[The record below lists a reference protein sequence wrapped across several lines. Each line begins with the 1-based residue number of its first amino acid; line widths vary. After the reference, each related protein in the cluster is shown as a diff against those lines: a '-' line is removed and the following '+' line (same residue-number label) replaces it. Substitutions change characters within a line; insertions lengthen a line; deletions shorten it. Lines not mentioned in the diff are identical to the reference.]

1 MEYKIAIGL
10 DQGRVQNRV
19 FEWDHI
25 VKSLTTHDEVEE
37 KGGRYFV
44 GGAFSSP
51 ERKEENLTC
60 RSMLTLDLDEADE
73 GVNVFDLQWTLLERI
88 TCAFVAY
95 STFRHTEDMPR
106 LRVIV
111 PLSRDVTPS
120 EYREVSRRFAE
131 TLGLKL
137 DPCSFVP
144 NQAMFMPQT
153 RDLSTA
159 WSAAQAGEPYQ
170 VPDDIKA
177 VQGRSGADELD
188 DAVANLPLDL
198 SDDEVDAYLSAYD
211 PEVLEYD
218 QWLLVGA
225 ALHHQYEGSQDRGYT
240 RWLSWSQ
247 RSSKHDVQHM
257 PVKWRSFGRSQRRA
271 TFASVIYHV
280 RQASAAV
287 AVVSRARDVEGGA
300 DADVDVDGDGDGDAG
315 AGGGDS
321 VEAAAFERLAED
333 AAAVADLEAY
343 DAIKRR
349 IQQMSVSV
357 LPLDKRAMLAQEIF
371 IAWGRT
377 GGLTKTDIKRELK
390 PARKDMAVGVAR
402 SKVPEWARDWVYI
415 EKTCEFYHGTLHY
428 AIKREAFDSKYGREV
443 EVIFADMVASKLVL
457 NEYQIDTVVDTMFW
471 PGAGLTFESDGKRML
486 NSYRDSGTKPCD
498 VMDADGQSVVD
509 LFMAHVRFT
518 LGDVDEQ
525 RLLIDFLAWVVQ
537 NPGHKI
543 NWALLLQGAQGVG
556 KSYFGVVM
564 MLVLGEMA
572 RNIEPSALSGRFTA
586 WAHGATLVIVE
597 EIRVVS
603 ESRYEIIDRLK
614 PFIANATV
622 PIEEKGRDHR
632 TVPNFTSYLMFTN
645 HKDALPLEQGDRR
658 YAPLFSRV
666 QTEEQLFSE
675 LGGVSGAGNYF
686 THLFDE
692 SNRRP
697 DALSKFLHDWQINP
711 TFNAKGRAPHTRARE
726 AMVSLA
732 VSPERSMVEEAI
744 DKYFC
749 DVINDQIL
757 DVTWLNRMAAGEG
770 DEMPKNR
777 TLTAILLEMGYEQ
790 VQGRR
795 VKIPKTR
802 ANHFVW
808 HRGCAEETAKIAVKN
823 YHGAVA
829 SVGLPDDG
837 CPF

>member
-1 MEYKIAIGL
+1 MEYKIAIGVDL
-10 DQGRVQNRV
+10 GRVQNRV

-25 VKSLTTHDEVEE
+25 VKRLTTHEEVEDK

-51 ERKEENLTC
+51 ERKDSNLVC
-60 RSMLTLDLDEADE
+60 RSMLTLDLDKVRATMDILALEW
-73 GVNVFDLQWTLLERI
+73 VLLERI
-88 TCAFVAY
+88 KCAFVAY
-95 STFRHTEDMPR
+95 STFQHTADVPR
-106 LRVIV
+106 VRVIV

-131 TLGLKL
+131 TLDLKL

-153 RDLSTA
+153 RDLATA
-159 WSAAQAGEPYQ
+159 WSSVQAGEPYQ
-170 VPDDIKA
+170 VPDDIRL
-177 VQGRSGADELD
+177 VQDRSGADELD
-188 DAVANLPLDL
+188 DAVANQPLDL
-198 SDDEVDAYLSAYD
+198 SDDEIDAYLSAYD

-218 QWLLVGA
+218 QWLVVGA
-225 ALHHQYEGSQDRGYT
+225 ALHHQYEGSQDRGYR
-240 RWLSWSQ
+240 RWLAWSQ
-247 RSSKHDVQHM
+247 RSSKHDVAHM
-257 PVKWRSFGRSQRRA
+257 PVKWRSFGKSQRRA

-280 RQASAAV
+280 RQAGAAV
-287 AVVSRARDVEGGA
+287 AIVPRARDIDV
-300 DADVDVDGDGDGDAG
+300 DVDVDVDVDGDVDT
-315 AGGGDS
+315 GGGDP

-333 AAAVADLEAY
+333 AAAVTDVEAY

-349 IQQMSVSV
+349 IQQMSISV
-357 LPLDKRAMLAQEIF
+357 LPLDKRAMLAQEIY

-390 PARKDMAVGVAR
+390 PVRKDIAAGTAR
-402 SKVPEWARDWVYI
+402 NKVPEWARDWVYI
-415 EKTCEFYHGTLHY
+415 EKTCEFYHGVLHY
-428 AIKREAFDSKYGREV
+428 AIKREAFDSKLSREV
-443 EVIFADMVASKLVL
+443 ECVIADMQASRLVL

-471 PGAGLTFESDGKRML
+471 PGAGLMFEHEGKQML
-486 NSYRDSGTKPCD
+486 NSYRDSGVEPCA
-498 VMDADGQSVVD
+498 VMDDDGQSVVD
-509 LFMAHVRFT
+509 LFLAHVRFT

-537 NPGHKI
+537 NPGHKM
-543 NWALLLQGAQGVG
+543 NWSLLLQGAQGVG

-572 RNIEPSALSGRFTA
+572 RNVEPSALSGRFTS
-586 WAHGATLVIVE
+586 WAHGATLIIVE

-622 PIEEKGRDHR
+622 QIEEKGRDHR

-645 HKDALPLEQGDRR
+645 HKDALPLDQGDRR

-666 QTEEQLFSE
+666 QTEQQLFRE
-675 LGGVSGAGNYF
+675 LGGVSGADDYF
-686 THLFDE
+686 THLFEE

-697 DALSKFLHDWQINP
+697 DALSRFLRDWQISP
-711 TFNAKGRAPHTRARE
+711 TFKAKGRAPHTKARD

-732 VSPERSMVEEAI
+732 VSPERSMVE
-744 DKYFC
+744 
-749 DVINDQIL
+749 DVLDRHACRVIGDQVI
-757 DVTWLNRMAAGEG
+757 DVTWLNRLVEGEG
-770 DEMPKNR
+770 DEMPKPR
-777 TLTAILLEMGYEQ
+777 ALSAILLEMGYEQ
-790 VQGRR
+790 IGGRR
-795 VKIPKTR
+795 VKVSKTG
-802 ANHFVW
+802 AHHYVW
-808 HRGCAEETAKIAVKN
+808 HRGCDDETAKQAVRDF
-823 YHGAVA
+823 HGAPQGIEA
-829 SVGLPDDG
+829 LDDD

>member
-1 MEYKIAIGL
+1 MEYKIAVGL
-10 DQGRVQNRV
+10 DPGRVQTKNL
-19 FEWDHI
+19 EWDII
-25 VKSLTTHDEVEE
+25 VDRLSRHEVALA

-44 GGAFSSP
+44 GGAFSAP
-51 ERKEENLTC
+51 ERTETNLVC
-60 RSMLTLDLDEADE
+60 RSMLTLDIDDAGMHLR
-73 GVNVFDLQWTLLERI
+73 DLEFMLVMKVD
-88 TCAFVAY
+88 CAFVAY
-95 STFRHTEDMPR
+95 STFQHTPDQPR
-106 LRVIV
+106 IRVVV
-111 PLSRDVTPS
+111 PLSREVSPG
-120 EYREVSRRFAE
+120 EYREVSRRFGDD
-131 TLGLKL
+131 LGIKL
-137 DPCSFVP
+137 DPSSYKP
-144 NQAMFMPQT
+144 NQFMYLPT
-153 RDLSTA
+153 APDLSQV
-159 WSAAQAGEPYQ
+159 WSMSQAGEPYL
-170 VPDDIKA
+170 VPGDFIPAASTGVVDDL
-177 VQGRSGADELD
+177 E

-240 RWLSWSQ
+240 RWLAWSQ

-280 RQASAAV
+280 RQAGAAV

-300 DADVDVDGDGDGDAG
+300 DADVDVDGDGDAD
-315 AGGGDS
+315 AGGGDP

-390 PARKDMAVGVAR
+390 PARKDTAVGVAR

-443 EVIFADMVASKLVL
+443 EVIFADMAASKLVL

-675 LGGVSGAGNYF
+675 LGGVSGAGDYF

>member
-1 MEYKIAIGL
+1 MKYKIAVGL
-10 DQGRVQNRV
+10 DLGHVQNREL
-19 FEWDHI
+19 EWDHI
-25 VKSLTTHDEVEE
+25 VKSLTTHEQVEE

-51 ERKEENLTC
+51 ERNENSIIC
-60 RSMLTLDLDEADE
+60 RSMLTLDLDQAGD
-73 GVNVFDLQWTLLERI
+73 GISVFDLQWTLLGRI
-88 TCAFVAY
+88 TCAFITY
-95 STFRHTEDMPR
+95 STFSHTEDRPR
-106 LRVIV
+106 LRVVV

-120 EYREVSRRFAE
+120 EYREVSRRFSE
-131 TLGLKL
+131 MLGLKL

-144 NQAMFMPQT
+144 NQPMYLPQT
-153 RDLSTA
+153 CDLSTA
-159 WSAAQAGEPYQ
+159 WSFAQDGEPYQ
-170 VPDDIKA
+170 VPDDIKP
-177 VQGRSGADELD
+177 VQDRSSADELD
-188 DAVANLPLDL
+188 DAVANQPLDL
-198 SDDEVDAYLSAYD
+198 TDDEVDAYLSAYD

-225 ALHHQYEGSQDRGYT
+225 ALHHQYEGSKDRGYT
-240 RWLSWSQ
+240 RWLTWSQ
-247 RSSKHDVQHM
+247 RSSKHDVAHM

-280 RQASAAV
+280 RQGGAAV
-287 AVVSRARDVEGGA
+287 AVVSRARDV
-300 DADVDVDGDGDGDAG
+300 DGDADDDADG
-315 AGGGDS
+315 DTDTAGGDP

-333 AAAVADLEAY
+333 AAAVSDLEAY

-357 LPLDKRAMLAQEIF
+357 LPLDKRSMLAQEIF

-390 PARKDMAVGVAR
+390 PARKDIAVGVAR

-415 EKTCEFYHGTLHY
+415 EKTCEFYHGVLHY

-443 EVIFADMVASKLVL
+443 EVVFADMAASRLVL
-457 NEYQIDTVVDTMFW
+457 HEYQIDTVVDTMFW
-471 PGAGLTFESDGKRML
+471 PGAGLTFEHDGKRML
-486 NSYRDSGTKPCD
+486 NSYRDSGVKPCD

-509 LFMAHVRFT
+509 LFMGHVRFT
-518 LGDVDEQ
+518 LSEVDEQ
-525 RLLIDFLAWVVQ
+525 HLLIDFLAWVVQ
-537 NPGHKI
+537 NPGQKM
-543 NWALLLQGAQGVG
+543 NWSLLLQGAQGVG

-666 QTEEQLFSE
+666 QTEQQLFRE
-675 LGGVSGAGNYF
+675 LGGAAGAGDYF

-697 DALSKFLHDWQINP
+697 DALSRFLRDWQINP
-711 TFNAKGRAPHTRARE
+711 KFNAKGRAPHTRARD

-732 VSPERSMVEEAI
+732 VSPERSMVEDAI

-749 DVINDQIL
+749 DVINDEIL

-808 HRGCAEETAKIAVKN
+808 HRVCDEETARIAVKN
-823 YHGAVA
+823 YHGGSI
-829 SVGLPDDG
+829 SVGVPDEG